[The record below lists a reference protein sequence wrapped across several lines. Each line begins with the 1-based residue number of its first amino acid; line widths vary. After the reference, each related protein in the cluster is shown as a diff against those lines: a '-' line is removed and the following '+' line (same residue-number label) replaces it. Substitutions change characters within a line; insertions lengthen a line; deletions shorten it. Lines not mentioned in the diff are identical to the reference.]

1 MDSPIVV
8 VNSTPIILLQK
19 IGQLDLLQK
28 LYGRVYIAEAVYQEV
43 IIDGAEKDGG
53 NDFILQGN
61 WIKVSKIHNDA
72 ARKAFVTSLHIG
84 EVETMILAMEMSA
97 DLCVLDDLLA
107 RKHAKRLAIN
117 VIGTFGILIAAKKLK
132 YIDSVKP
139 LIDKL
144 MSAGMFISDSLYESV
159 LFLADEK

>member
-8 VNSTPIILLQK
+8 VNSTPVILLQN

-28 LYGRVYIAEAVYQEV
+28 MYGRVYIAEAVYQEV
-43 IIDGAEKDGG
+43 IVAGAEKDGG
-53 NDFILQGN
+53 SDFISQNN
-61 WIKVSKIHNDA
+61 WIEVSKIRNDA
-72 ARKAFVTSLHIG
+72 ARKTFVTSLHIG

-107 RKHAKRLAIN
+107 RKHAKRLDIN
-117 VIGTFGILIAAKKLK
+117 VIGTLGILLAAKKLK
-132 YIDSVKP
+132 HIDSVKL

-144 MSAGMFISDSLYESV
+144 ISVGMFISDSLYESV
-159 LFLADEK
+159 LSLADEK